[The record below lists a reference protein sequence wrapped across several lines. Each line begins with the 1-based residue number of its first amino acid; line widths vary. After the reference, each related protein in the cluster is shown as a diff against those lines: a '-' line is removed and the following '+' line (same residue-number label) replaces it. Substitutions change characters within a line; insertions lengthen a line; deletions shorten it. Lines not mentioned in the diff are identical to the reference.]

1 MPAPRKEASYGPNF
15 YEVEQWLR
23 FYKEGTGRHVTIT
36 LGSHQHRNGQHAL
49 FVSCVSYRLRERQ
62 EHVHSH
68 ETCWY
73 WPSSRFVSLAALCMG
88 LIHAHEKE
96 TDALA
101 DKWARVDQLPRP
113 EGTLPF

>member
-1 MPAPRKEASYGPNF
+1 MPAPRREASVGPNF

-23 FYKEGTGRHVTIT
+23 LYQEATGRHATIT
-36 LGSHQHRNGQHAL
+36 LGCHQHRNGAQAL
-49 FVSCVSYRLRERQ
+49 FVSLVSYRRRGTQ

-73 WPSSRFVSLAALCMG
+73 WPSSRFVSLAALCMA

-96 TDALA
+96 TDALEE
-101 DKWARVDQLPRP
+101 KWKRVDLLPRP
-113 EGTLPF
+113 ESASLF